1 MDPSYLKEP
10 TLLPAPSP
18 EVRAVYLRR
27 LERLQ
32 RLRTRHEQ
40 ELNHQGVRLL
50 NRSIFEAYCV
60 CRDLGAEKEARIILS
75 QYPAEPAA

>member
-1 MDPSYLKEP
+1 MDTSSLKEAK
-10 TLLPAPSP
+10 LLPTPTP
-18 EVRAVYLRR
+18 EVRGVYLRR

-32 RLRTRHEQ
+32 KLRNRHEQ

-60 CRDLGAEKEARIILS
+60 CRDIGAEAEARAILC

>member
-1 MDPSYLKEP
+1 MDTSSLKEP
-10 TLLPAPSP
+10 RLLPTPP
-18 EVRAVYLRR
+18 IEVRGVYLQR
-27 LERLQ
+27 LERLR
-32 RLRTRHEQ
+32 RLRDRHEQ

-60 CRDLGAEKEARIILS
+60 CRDIGAEREARAILG

>member
-1 MDPSYLKEP
+1 MDTSYLKEP
-10 TLLPAPSP
+10 KFLPTPSP
-18 EVRAVYLRR
+18 EVRAVYLGR

-32 RLRTRHEQ
+32 GLRTRHEQ

-60 CRDLGAEKEARIILS
+60 CRDIGAAQEARAILS